1 MNQNEKWWGK
11 ENHEE
16 PSIRIKNLVK
26 QIKKLRQIL
35 PLTSNEVPRRK
46 IERKPTK
53 NEKEKL
59 KNLTDQQ
66 LNRNEQPLYET

>member
-1 MNQNEKWWGK
+1 MNQNEKRWGK
-11 ENHEE
+11 ENQEE

-46 IERKPTK
+46 IERKSTK
-53 NEKEKL
+53 KKS
-59 KNLTDQQ
+59 
-66 LNRNEQPLYET
+66 